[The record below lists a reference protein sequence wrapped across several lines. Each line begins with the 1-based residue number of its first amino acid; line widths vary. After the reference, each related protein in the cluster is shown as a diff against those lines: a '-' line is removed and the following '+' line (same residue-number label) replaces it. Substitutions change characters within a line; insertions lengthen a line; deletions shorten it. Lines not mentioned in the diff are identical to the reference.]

1 MATFPTS
8 STMATGR
15 QLTAPPFAR
24 PVLALAAA
32 AGFALDAYWRAAALL
47 RRVLAFRR

>member
-15 QLTAPPFAR
+15 QLSAPPFPR
-24 PVLALAAA
+24 PVLMLATA
-32 AGFALDAYWRAAALL
+32 AGFALDAYWRATSLI
-47 RRVLAFRR
+47 RRILAFRR